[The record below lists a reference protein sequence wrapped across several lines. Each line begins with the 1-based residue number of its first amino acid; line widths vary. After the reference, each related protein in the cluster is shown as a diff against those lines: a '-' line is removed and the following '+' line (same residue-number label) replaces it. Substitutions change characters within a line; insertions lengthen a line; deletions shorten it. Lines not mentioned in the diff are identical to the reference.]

1 MQFNTKRWLW
11 IGGSLLGFSVN
22 IACALIP
29 SPFAAVNSFA
39 AGFCLCGAYSIWAF
53 TRPHRLELTEAEPR
67 MCLLMV
73 RNGLRQCISKL
84 RHDPYLPLTWG
95 VIGIIVAIIL
105 FH

>member
-53 TRPHRLELTEAEPR
+53 TRPHRLELTEAEKAQITQE
-67 MCLLMV
+67 LHNTV
-73 RNGLRQCISKL
+73 GKALRE
-84 RHDPYLPLTWG
+84 
-95 VIGIIVAIIL
+95 IGAKNVSIDGEKWPPSM
-105 FH
+105 H